1 MNKQYAFCYSGTTV
15 AKWILRFLEIMQ
27 SKFATSLPSLD
38 LWGRPS
44 SSPVVTQGKVSLL
57 RTSTS
62 LNIIGRVGAGDC
74 KTNDDRKEVIF
85 QPVFPAS

>member
-1 MNKQYAFCYSGTTV
+1 
-15 AKWILRFLEIMQ
+15 
-27 SKFATSLPSLD
+27 
-38 LWGRPS
+38 
-44 SSPVVTQGKVSLL
+44 L